1 MMFLA
6 VFYARSKNS
15 CEKFLP
21 ATHTQPQMLLQFTQL
36 WRRLSVTQPVTGSA
50 YIAKG
55 CCSMRFLEMFR
66 GWDDVEDFS
75 AQSVIFREREPADF
89 MYVVLSGEVELTLHG
104 ESLGVEGE
112 GGIIGEM
119 AMINSATR
127 SATATTLTKVK
138 LARLDRD
145 QFRALVGEN
154 ADFSLHVMAV
164 LANRLR
170 AVNNYIT
177 TQFAQFR

>member
-1 MMFLA
+1 M
-6 VFYARSKNS
+6 N
-15 CEKFLP
+15 
-21 ATHTQPQMLLQFTQL
+21 
-36 WRRLSVTQPVTGSA
+36 
-50 YIAKG
+50 
-55 CCSMRFLEMFR
+55 FLELFR
-66 GWDDVEDFS
+66 DWEDIEVFR
-75 AQSVIFREREPADF
+75 ARTVIFSERDPAEI
-89 MYVVLSGEVELTLHG
+89 MYVILSGEVELTLHG
-104 ESLGVEGE
+104 EPLGAEGK

>member
-1 MMFLA
+1 M
-6 VFYARSKNS
+6 N
-15 CEKFLP
+15 
-21 ATHTQPQMLLQFTQL
+21 
-36 WRRLSVTQPVTGSA
+36 
-50 YIAKG
+50 
-55 CCSMRFLEMFR
+55 FLELFR
-66 GWDDVEDFS
+66 DWEDIEVFR
-75 AQSVIFREREPADF
+75 ARTVIFSERDPADI
-89 MYVVLSGEVELTLHG
+89 MYVILSGEIELTLHG
-104 ESLGVEGE
+104 EPLGAEGE

-154 ADFSLHVMAV
+154 SDFSLHVMAV

-170 AVNNYIT
+170 AVNSYIT